1 MNTGLRRDSQRRLE
15 WPLFR
20 RLGAEEACRGRDVVE
35 MGCGSGYGARLVSG
49 AAPRSY
55 AGFDL
60 MPEQIALAQGR
71 GLAAARFLVADATRV
86 AALGEACADVVLI
99 FGILHHIPGWPR
111 ALAEAA
117 RLLRPGGRL
126 FVEEPDA
133 PLLALWDRALN
144 WGHPVTGFSLRG
156 LCQALDG
163 ASFRL
168 ERSLEIPGAFGVY
181 RALRR

>member
-1 MNTGLRRDSQRRLE
+1 M
-15 WPLFR
+15 
-20 RLGAEEACRGRDVVE
+20 
-35 MGCGSGYGARLVSG
+35 
-49 AAPRSY
+49 
-55 AGFDL
+55 
-60 MPEQIALAQGR
+60 
-71 GLAAARFLVADATRV
+71 
-86 AALGEACADVVLI
+86 VLI